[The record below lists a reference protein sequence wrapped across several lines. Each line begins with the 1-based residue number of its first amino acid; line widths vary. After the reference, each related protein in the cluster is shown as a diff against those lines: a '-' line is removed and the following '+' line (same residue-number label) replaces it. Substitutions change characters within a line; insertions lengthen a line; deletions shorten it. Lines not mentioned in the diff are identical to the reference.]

1 MILSKVEKP
10 ARYTGGELNSVIK
23 EGAELNFALCFP
35 DIYDLGMS
43 NLGLGILYEVLNG
56 VKGVFAQRAYCPW
69 TDMAAELRAAG
80 EPLRALETQTPLRD
94 FDIVGFNLSYEMC
107 YSNVLCMLE
116 LAGLPLLASER
127 TDDMPLVIGGGACT
141 VNPEPLADFFDMFAI
156 GEGEEQVVEL
166 CECYKEHKRKGY
178 GKAEFLRAAA
188 GIEGIY
194 VPTLY
199 DVEYAEDGRV
209 SRITPKEGAP
219 ERVSRRF
226 VRDFEHT
233 QAMKKPVLPYINTVH
248 DRCTLEIMRGCPNGC
263 RFCQAGYYTRPVR
276 ERGADTVLNQARGII
291 AATGY
296 EEISLC
302 SLSSGDHS
310 QIVPLLDSLIGEF
323 AEKRVS
329 VSLPSLR
336 ANNFHFG
343 KQLTQVRKTGFTF
356 APEAGTQRLR
366 DVINKNITEEEI
378 LETARRAFESG
389 ASTIKLYFMIG
400 LPTETMEDIEG
411 IAELV
416 FAIREVFYSIPKQ
429 ERGGNLSINVSASCF
444 VPKPC
449 TPFQWMAQ
457 DSMEALREKQ
467 FYLKDRLKQ
476 RGIKFNYHDAKLS
489 YLEAVLARGDRRLS
503 AVLLAAYK
511 SGAVF
516 DSWQEHFS
524 FERYTNAFRECGID
538 GDFYAC
544 RERDTDEV
552 LPYAHIDSR
561 ISTAYLARE
570 LNKAR
575 AGETTPICKQAC
587 SGCGMQKDCGF
598 AGGVS

>member
-35 DIYDLGMS
+35 DVYEVGMS
-43 NLGLGILYEVLNG
+43 HLGIGILYEVLNG
-56 VKGVFAQRAYCPW
+56 MEGVFAQRAYCPW
-69 TDMAAELRAAG
+69 PDMAGELRAAG
-80 EPLRALETQTPLRD
+80 EPLRSLETQKPLCD
-94 FDIVGFNLSYEMC
+94 FDMLGFNLSYEMC
-107 YSNVLCMLE
+107 YSNVLAMLE
-116 LAGLPLLASER
+116 LSRIPFFANERGEDAPLI
-127 TDDMPLVIGGGACT
+127 IGGGACT
-141 VNPEPLADFFDMFAI
+141 VNPEPLADFFDLFAI
-156 GEGEEQVVEL
+156 GEGEELVCEL
-166 CECYKEHKRKGY
+166 CELYMERKRAGCSKE
-178 GKAEFLRAAA
+178 EFLREAAK
-188 GIEGIY
+188 IEGIY
-194 VPTLY
+194 VPSLY
-199 DVEYAEDGRV
+199 DVEYADNGCV
-209 SRITPKEGAP
+209 SAVIPRAGAQ
-219 ERVSRRF
+219 ERVRRRF
-226 VRDFEHT
+226 VKDFEHAAA
-233 QAMKKPVLPYINTVH
+233 QKKPVLPYINTVH

-276 ERGADTVLNQARGII
+276 ERSTGTVLAEARDII

-310 QIVPLLDSLIGEF
+310 QIVPLLDSLIDEF
-323 AEKRVS
+323 SDKRVS

-336 ANNFHFG
+336 ANNFHFA
-343 KQLTQVRKTGFTF
+343 KQLTQVRKTGLTF
-356 APEAGTQRLR
+356 APEAGTQRMR

-400 LPTETMEDIEG
+400 LPTETTEDIDG

-416 FAIREVFYSIPKQ
+416 FAIREVFYSIPKP

-489 YLEAVLARGDRRLS
+489 YLEAVFARGDRRLS
-503 AVLLAAYK
+503 AVLLEAYK
-511 SGAVF
+511 NGAGF

-524 FERYTNAFRECGID
+524 FERYTAAFAQCGID

-544 RERDTDEV
+544 RERDTAET
-552 LPYAHIDSR
+552 LPYSHIDSR
-561 ISTAYLARE
+561 ISVPYLARE
-570 LNKAR
+570 LALAK
-575 AGETTPICKQAC
+575 AGEVTPICKQAC
-587 SGCGMQKDCGF
+587 SGCGMQKYCGF
-598 AGGVS
+598 VEGAV